1 MAVGEQTGHRHTMNE
16 DISRSVQVCIPWR
29 LLKDRYLPKVLAN
42 RMNPEIG
49 ISGDVIDSYT
59 KEAFYEVA
67 SLLQNEGLTI
77 SLHAPFYDLA
87 PGGVDRKILKA
98 TRERLQQLFDLV
110 PLFKPVSVVCHTG
123 YDRKRYHE
131 VEDAWLETS
140 LETWTTLAGHL
151 KGTETTLMIENVYEK
166 SPRMLVRLFDRLD
179 TEQVGFCFDTGHMH
193 AFSKTDMRG
202 WLNKLG
208 PRIKE
213 LHLHDNDGSE
223 DHHLAIGEGD
233 IDFEPLF
240 EYVDQKG
247 LKPIITIEA
256 HKEKWLWQSIEAL
269 SRSECFRRIIGL

>member
-1 MAVGEQTGHRHTMNE
+1 MNE
-16 DISRSVQVCIPWR
+16 GISRSIQVCIPWR
-29 LLKDRYLPKVLAN
+29 LLIGKYLPKVLAN

-49 ISGDVIDSYT
+49 ISGDVIDSHPE
-59 KEAFYEVA
+59 EAFREVA
-67 SLLQNEGLTI
+67 SLLQNEDLTI

-87 PGGVDRKILKA
+87 PGGVDKKILKA

-110 PLFKPVSVVCHTG
+110 PVFKPVSVVCHTG
-123 YDRKRYHE
+123 YDKKRYHE
-131 VEDAWLETS
+131 VDDAWLETS
-140 LETWTTLAGHL
+140 LETWTTLVGQL

-166 SPRMLVRLFDRLD
+166 SPRMLVRLFEGLNA
-179 TEQVGFCFDTGHMH
+179 EQVGFCFDTGHMR
-193 AFSKTDMRG
+193 AFSETDMQG

-213 LHLHDNDGSE
+213 LHLHDNDGTE

-233 IDFEPLF
+233 IDFESLLAYLD
-240 EYVDQKG
+240 EKG

-269 SRSECFRRIIGL
+269 SRSERFRHIIGV